1 MKVCICATM
10 VPFTEGGAEIHVE
23 SLRRQ
28 LVDRGFEAAVVTLPF
43 AFASP
48 QELLHSSMAWRLID
62 LRTGSGEEVDL
73 VIATRFP
80 SYLIRHPNKV
90 VWLIHQF
97 RQVYD
102 FDGTRFGSF
111 SDSPEDRRV
120 VKMIREMDTRCLQ
133 EAGAIFA
140 NSRNVARRL
149 KKYNDLSSEPLY
161 HPPKLDGRY
170 RCDQFSDTVFAVGR
184 LDQLKRFDLLIRAM
198 AETSEP
204 VRCRI
209 AGQGLERQRL
219 QELIAGLGL
228 ENRVELLGWVDD
240 EQLLAELASSL
251 AVYYA
256 PYDEDFGYVTIE
268 AFRSGKPV
276 LTADD
281 SGGVLE
287 FVEDRVNGFVC
298 SADVPEQMGRCLDDL
313 FRDRDLAARLGAAGR
328 EQVAFIGWDRVVE
341 RLTGMVS
348 CAPTGRP

>member
-1 MKVCICATM
+1 MKICICATM

-28 LVDRGFEAAVVTLPF
+28 LVSRGFEATVVTLPF
-43 AFASP
+43 AFGNP

-62 LRTGSGEEVDL
+62 LRTGTGEEIDL

-111 SDSPEDRRV
+111 SASSEDRRV
-120 VKMIREMDTRCLQ
+120 VKMIRDMDSRCLQ
-133 EAGAIFA
+133 EARAIFA

-149 KKYNDLSSEPLY
+149 RRYNDLSSEPLY

-170 RCDQFSDTVFAVGR
+170 RCDHFSDTIFGVGR
-184 LDQLKRFDLLIRAM
+184 LDQLKRFDLLVRAM
-198 AETSEP
+198 AATSEP

-209 AGQGLERQRL
+209 AGQGPERQQL
-219 QELIAGLGL
+219 QKLIAELGL
-228 ENRVELLGWVDD
+228 EDRVELLGWIDD
-240 EQLLAELASSL
+240 EQLLDELASSL

-256 PYDEDFGYVTIE
+256 PYDEDYGYVTIE

-287 FVEDRVNGFVC
+287 FVEDGINGFVC
-298 SADVPEQMGRCLDDL
+298 SSEAPQRMGSRIDDL
-313 FRDRDLAARLGAAGR
+313 FRDRELAACLGASGR
-328 EQVAFIGWDRVVE
+328 DKVAFIGWDRVIE
-341 RLTGMVS
+341 RLTGRVS
-348 CAPTGRP
+348 CEPTGQP